1 MNQYCDS
8 RALDSPLAMN
18 FLAYMMIEYLGPG
31 LACINEFSFFNDYPL
46 TLMADLSTVL
56 Y

>member
-8 RALDSPLAMN
+8 RGLDSPLAMY

-31 LACINEFSFFNDYPL
+31 LACINEFSLFNDYRYPR
-46 TLMADLSTVL
+46 T
-56 Y
+56 